1 MSEQH
6 HNRLDHSELTNSGF
20 WVGHILMII
29 ATIAGVYLAA
39 QTGLRQAIVFEEV
52 TSTENNFYLRQSLY
66 QEVRDNV
73 EILRE
78 YDANIL
84 RRRLT
89 VNQVRDNS
97 PRISHYIWE
106 TMKYSQATLET
117 PSYLLGSV
125 RRFYARV
132 DDIVAKCEAFV
143 IGPTYG
149 SKLLNAELDKIE
161 QELLPKLKANVD
173 ELAVTLAGYGVEV
186 EVEPYV
192 TEADQ
197 VAKTESTD
205 TPAAAK
211 KESAGN

>member
-78 YDANIL
+78 YDKEFLSRGVTANQI
-84 RRRLT
+84 RA
-89 VNQVRDNS
+89 NS
-97 PRISHYIWE
+97 PRVSRYIWE

-117 PSYLLGSV
+117 PSYLLSSV
-125 RRFYARV
+125 RRFYSQV
-132 DDIVAKCEAFV
+132 DDIVAKRESFV
-143 IGPTYG
+143 FGPTYA
-149 SKLLNAELDKIE
+149 SKLMNIELKKME
-161 QELLPKLKANVD
+161 QEVLPKLKANVE
-173 ELAVTLAGYGVEV
+173 ELAVTLAEYGVDV
-186 EVEPYV
+186 DLDTQQNDNEPSADKA
-192 TEADQ
+192 TEQ
-197 VAKTESTD
+197 
-205 TPAAAK
+205 PQ
-211 KESAGN
+211 